1 MRTRITDPPSRE
13 PPRRRAV
20 GKIDAMEGEA
30 AGRPELGKP
39 RCFQGRIRVVAD
51 VVDADRRSAG
61 LEQAAREAKPMRPAA
76 PVTRTDSAAEAI
88 SRTSA
93 RGYPGGAYNHVLNKM

>member
-1 MRTRITDPPSRE
+1 VRTRITDPDEIRRDRLPSRE
-13 PPRRRAV
+13 PPRAV
-20 GKIDAMEGEA
+20 GKI
-30 AGRPELGKP
+30 KP
-39 RCFQGRIRVVAD
+39 RRFQDRIIVVAD
-51 VVDADRRSAG
+51 VVDADRRAAG

-93 RGYPGGAYNHVLNKM
+93 RGYPGGAYNHVLNTM